1 MAALLPHISHR
12 CFPVTESHPENHPR
26 TAPTAIVIVAGPD
39 AEDVVAV
46 AVSEEDSSVAVGTI
60 AEGNAGSLLVC
71 MSTPLVVS
79 WAAAIPASPAATSKP
94 SNTRLVSMVFAGR
107 GWSLILVDD
116 FGILSS

>member
-1 MAALLPHISHR
+1 MALLLPHISHR
-12 CFPVTESHPENHPR
+12 CPPVTESHPENHPR

-46 AVSEEDSSVAVGTI
+46 AVSEEDSSVAVAMI
-60 AEGNAGSLLVC
+60 VGNAGSLLVC